1 MDIYCIL
8 THPIFKS
15 AINEEEFN
23 SIKSS
28 FLYQIDLQMDATVQ
42 QRVEIIGGT
51 NYFDELEGSSGA
63 LSHI

>member
-15 AINEEEFN
+15 AFKEEEFN
-23 SIKSS
+23 SIKGS

-42 QRVEIIGGT
+42 RVEMIGGT

>member
-15 AINEEEFN
+15 AFNEEEFN
-23 SIKSS
+23 SIKDS
-28 FLYQIDLQMDATVQ
+28 FLYQIDPQMDATVQ
-42 QRVEIIGGT
+42 RVEMIGGT
-51 NYFDELEGSSGA
+51 NYFDELEGSSSA